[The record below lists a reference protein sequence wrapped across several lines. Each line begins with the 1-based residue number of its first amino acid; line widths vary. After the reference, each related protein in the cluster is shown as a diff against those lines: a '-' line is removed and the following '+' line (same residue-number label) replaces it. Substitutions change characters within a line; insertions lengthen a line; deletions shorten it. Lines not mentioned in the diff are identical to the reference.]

1 VDNPRADGGLS
12 VVTGPDQE
20 LYELV
25 TQYVR
30 EEINRADRF
39 KAAGEGRR
47 SNTVGIAFTI
57 LLRRL
62 ASSPEAIWRWNA
74 PAHAWNAPGK
84 NSPRRVVGRH
94 AQC

>member
-1 VDNPRADGGLS
+1 M
-12 VVTGPDQE
+12 VTGPDQE

-39 KAAGEGRR
+39 KPAGEGRR